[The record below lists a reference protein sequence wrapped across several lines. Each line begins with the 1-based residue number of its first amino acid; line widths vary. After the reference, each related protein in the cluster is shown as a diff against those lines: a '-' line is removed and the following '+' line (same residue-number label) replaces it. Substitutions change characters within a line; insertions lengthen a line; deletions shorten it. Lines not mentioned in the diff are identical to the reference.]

1 MPRRTSSVR
10 NLRRPWAPREHS
22 LERTKKAVAPPPCAV
37 SPAMC
42 RRLGHAIL
50 CSQGKRG
57 RGAVPSLLCTGGF
70 CLQSRRGARKLR
82 IFFLPRVLAARWRS
96 HLPMGLHGV
105 SRKDLSERARVHA
118 GLRAGER
125 ASGLAAGYNAG
136 QSAIR
141 FSSHGDRARKPHSTA
156 RAQRE
161 RMCGAIPMQH

>member
-1 MPRRTSSVR
+1 MDTRRHTLGSASPLRTLDQDAPSPCPAPGGLPSPRSV
-10 NLRRPWAPREHS
+10 
-22 LERTKKAVAPPPCAV
+22 
-37 SPAMC
+37 
-42 RRLGHAIL
+42 AI
-50 CSQGKRG
+50 
-57 RGAVPSLLCTGGF
+57 
-70 CLQSRRGARKLR
+70 
-82 IFFLPRVLAARWRS
+82 IFFSRVLAARWRAS

-105 SRKDLSERARVHA
+105 SPRKDLSERARVHA